1 MVIIIK
7 KENQEKVFKI
17 LEPVVKFLK
26 EESVDCKASIFRS
39 NYGAIKYSSI
49 TNEQFNNLHK
59 KLLNNKECS
68 VFCREESLGNK
79 YILFS
84 FIIDGKWTHALE

>member
-1 MVIIIK
+1 MK
-7 KENQEKVFKI
+7 KKNQEKVFKL
-17 LEPVVKFLK
+17 LEPVVEFLK
-26 EESVDCKASIFRS
+26 KEGVDCSPAIFRS

-49 TNEQFNNLHK
+49 TDEQFNNLHK

-68 VFCREESLGNK
+68 VFCCEELLGNK